1 MGEEGKAETQLLEV
15 LNLVWSSFEFK
26 KGVIV
31 PVLLFFFSFL
41 PISFLFIFG
50 KETVLTYYSAS
61 KNLLSKRWV
70 WVQTLFTRRKPYNSG
85 K

>member
-41 PISFLFIFG
+41 PISFLFIFVTKKKKKKIQSVG
-50 KETVLTYYSAS
+50 WGICS
-61 KNLLSKRWV
+61 
-70 WVQTLFTRRKPYNSG
+70 
-85 K
+85 